1 MKKILT
7 GIVTSNKNDKS
18 CRVDIKRLFRHP
30 KYGKIVHGRTVCH
43 VHDENNECEEG
54 DLVEIVECRP
64 RSKTKR
70 WELVRIVKTAAA
82 AAGITEEP
90 SAEAE
95 SLVSGEAAAASAE
108 SAGD

>member
-1 MKKILT
+1 MKKKLT
-7 GIVTSNKNDKS
+7 GIVTSNKMDKS

-70 WELVRIVKTAAA
+70 WELVRIVKSAAA
-82 AAGITEEP
+82 AAGIVEEP
-90 SAEAE
+90 SEEAE
-95 SLVSGEAAAASAE
+95 SLVAEEGES
-108 SAGD
+108 